1 MFLFKVDVEE
11 YVENLFLNLMYLCLE
26 GEVEY
31 RLMFVKIL
39 KELKRNKW

>member
-11 YVENLFLNLMYLCLE
+11 YVENLLLNLMYLCLE